1 MNKIIYILSAF
12 ILVTLFTACDP
23 IVDSI
28 GVSNVVTSADQIT
41 STITPV
47 MYKTY
52 KTNKVKVHCTSP
64 VLCQWSGGPTT
75 YISNDT
81 TVLLFGKGAQSIKLI
96 ALAADGTQLTKTYS
110 VTVDSMYY
118 PVPKEWGLFCGTGSK
133 TWVWATDVTSTYF
146 PGSAAGK
153 CYGNGGYLGNNAPGW
168 WTNGLTDLQGW
179 GVADDEMTFDMNGAA
194 NFTLVTG
201 NTQIDAKGV
210 KKGLQAG
217 TYKGIFSFD
226 MTKTTVA
233 AGTTSATAGSPWAIG
248 QLTLVGATISLGY
261 QPNLAGYPAI
271 YTYDIL
277 YLDNNVMVLE
287 IPEPGSAAWGT
298 AWYWVFKRKG
308 FTF

>member
-1 MNKIIYILSAF
+1 MKKIFYIAF
-12 ILVTLFTACDP
+12 TLIFAVMFASCDP
-23 IVDSI
+23 LVDVKSV
-28 GVSNVVTSADQIT
+28 GEVVTSADQINT
-41 STITPV
+41 TITPV
-47 MYKTY
+47 MFKTY

-81 TVLLFGKGAQSIKLI
+81 TILLFGKGAQTVKLT
-96 ALAADGTQLTKTYS
+96 AMAADGTQLTKTYS

-118 PVPKEWGLFCGTGSK
+118 PVPKEWGLLCGTGYK
-133 TWVWATDVTSTYF
+133 TWVWATDVTGTYY
-146 PGSAAGK
+146 PGAAAGK
-153 CYGNGGYLGNNAPGW
+153 CYGNGGYLENNAPGW
-168 WTNGLTDLQGW
+168 WTNGLSDLQPL

-226 MTKTTVA
+226 MSKTKAT
-233 AGTTSATAGSPWAIG
+233 GGTSATGTKTYAIG
-248 QLTLVGATISLGY
+248 QLTITGATVSLGY
-261 QPNLAGYPAI
+261 QPNGSGYPAI

-277 YLDNNVMVLE
+277 YLNDDVMVLE
-287 IPEPGSAAWGT
+287 IPEPGSGDWGT
-298 AWYWVFKRKG
+298 AWFWVLKRKG